1 MYGFDPGGF
10 MRPDEFDLIID
21 NLPTLIVES
30 TQSLLDEIP
39 ETSEALTS
47 EKVINIIKSASKTG
61 LVSGWIIGKML
72 QKVDDAIF
80 KKVPGFKFDSL
91 TQWFDEYEDQLPF
104 KRSQAKVYRIIAEKI
119 SIEYFAQLGFRRS
132 NALLGIKNDK
142 DREKI
147 MAKAITKGLSTE
159 QIIEEKNKAIY
170 RRLKK
175 PGIVVSEESEPATK
189 PATENKPENMYKF
202 SVLQWNVFKGCGYDC
217 VYCKESFQSQEKRDF
232 HNCRE
237 CRDYIPHAHPEYL
250 VEDDYPLPPTPYMR
264 FIFVGA
270 SGDISFCK
278 GSDRLDKHF
287 QYIIDRI
294 ANEQGKNFLL
304 QSKDPDTFNRIKR
317 IPSNLTLGIT
327 LETNRDEGYDKISKA
342 PSPSKRYGDFLH
354 IKHKFKMLT
363 LEPMLK
369 FDLPIML
376 EWINNIRPDFIWI
389 GTDYANKSYIAKHGL
404 EAPIDDVMKLYY
416 ILGMQGYLVQLK
428 DKLIERINDESK

>member
-1 MYGFDPGGF
+1 MQ
-10 MRPDEFDLIID
+10 PDEFDLMID
-21 NLPTLIVES
+21 NLPTLIIES

-39 ETSEALTS
+39 ETGETLTS
-47 EKVINIIKSASKTG
+47 ENVISIIKSASKTG

-80 KKVPGFKFDSL
+80 KKIPGFKFDSL

-104 KRSQAKVYRIIAEKI
+104 KRSQAKVYKTIAEKI

-159 QIIEEKNKAIY
+159 QIIEEKNKAIIK
-170 RRLKK
+170 RLPEPIAIVSKDFK
-175 PGIVVSEESEPATK
+175 PG
-189 PATENKPENMYKF
+189 NKTTNNPDEKLDNMYKF
-202 SVLQWNVFKGCGYDC
+202 SVLQWNPFKGCEFEC
-217 VYCKESFQSQEKRDF
+217 EYCKESFQRQELRDL
-232 HNCRE
+232 HDCRK
-237 CRDYIPHAHPEYL
+237 CRNYKIHIHPEL
-250 VEDDYPLPPTPYMR
+250 LEDGYILPDTHYMR
-264 FIFVGA
+264 FIFTCA

-278 GSDRLDKHF
+278 GSDILDKYF
-287 QYIIDRI
+287 LSIIDRI
-294 ANEQGKNFLL
+294 AREPGKNFLL

-327 LETNRDEGYDKISKA
+327 LETNRDDGYAEVSLA
-342 PSPSKRYGDFLH
+342 PVPSKRYNDFRK
-354 IKHKFKMLT
+354 IKHKYKMLT

-389 GTDYANKSYIAKHGL
+389 GTDYADKSYIAKHGL

-416 ILGMQGYLVQLK
+416 ILGSRGYLVQLK
-428 DKLIERINDESK
+428 DKLIERIADEIKEE